1 MNIAVAPVFR
11 ETLSSRAPWSSVAG
25 LSLILALWSG
35 VGLDTAQAQD
45 VASAIPAASGESMN
59 SLLGRI
65 APAVMVVTPPPRVTL
80 EHSHL
85 RDGDRARAGL
95 DAYGRPQGEVG
106 GVSYRWWVGHGA
118 SNFGVGVGALGYM
131 VPSPD
136 ARGGQTLAY
145 TSSMLRVGWRYQMN
159 PGSTVFADASGARR
173 FNEDTSDRVSTKV
186 GVEWKARAT
195 KFGLDASRS
204 LAFQLDS
211 GYRMSLKVR
220 RNGIGVYVRGQF

>member
-1 MNIAVAPVFR
+1 MNYAVAPVFR
-11 ETLSSRAPWSSVAG
+11 DTLHAGAPWSSVAG
-25 LSLILALWSG
+25 LALLLMLGSGLA
-35 VGLDTAQAQD
+35 DDARAQD
-45 VASAIPAASGESMN
+45 VAAIPAASGEAMN

-65 APAVMVVTPPPRVTL
+65 APATLAVTPPPRVTL
-80 EHSHL
+80 ERNHL
-85 RDGDRARAGL
+85 RDGDRVRAGL

-118 SNFGVGVGALGYM
+118 ANFGVGVGALGYM
-131 VPSPD
+131 VHSPE
-136 ARGGQTLAY
+136 AMGAQTLNY
-145 TSSMLRVGWRYQMN
+145 TSSLLTVGWRYQVN

-173 FNEDTSDRVSTKV
+173 FNQDTADRVSTKV
-186 GVEWKARAT
+186 GVEWKARSN
-195 KFGLDASRS
+195 KFGLDGASRS